1 MKKKH
6 LIFPICL
13 MLSLS
18 GCVMYN
24 GLPAEDATC
33 EHKYAEEYSFDAT
46 KHWHA
51 AICEHTDLKKD
62 VEDHSFGDFKVVQ
75 DATLAKEGLKVRTCS
90 VCGYKEEVTIEKLA
104 GGEQG
109 SGDVGG
115 GSETPTWSI
124 TDIRFDRTTIE
135 LTVGDSPISV
145 VPTIVGEGKFPTSLA
160 VTIANVPVTSTVDGE
175 EVTQNVKIAELSSN
189 VVESGSAFTVKPLLA
204 GSTKITVTSV
214 GKTDVSKDIDVVVQ
228 PKVEKHELSLSET
241 DITMNKGS
249 IRVLGCNSTDV
260 VNWESSNDEVVTL
273 ENKTNT
279 GAWLKALKSSGDN
292 PITIT
297 ASICVGTEYQ
307 VIKTCTVTVVSTEQT
322 VFDYYYINNQK
333 LTNLHLYMW
342 GENGSNAPWPGVGL
356 GEANYIN
363 KDLEEVYKITIDKDV
378 VDYDKMIISGKDS
391 IGDVQTDDIVL
402 SSFVTQNAFTIP
414 SIPTDVL
421 DGVRKASIKM
431 GTFNPAEDVL
441 SGSFITLSMN
451 EASLIVDETVDVICY
466 TNEHTVTYTVISG
479 DNKVELSNETNN
491 GFTVKGL
498 AAGEATIEAKVPSGD
513 DFVTATLHVTVIED
527 EKITYYFANN
537 YQWTNLKVFMWG
549 NKGTN
554 GDFPGQ
560 PFAKAPVKN
569 KDNVDTYE
577 ISFNKYK
584 DGYTGLVISGTD
596 EHKGWAKTDDIII
609 ADLESGKDMIY
620 ITETGWDRVSMVG
633 TNEIKA
639 CSFAMDTF
647 EPFGPRISIT
657 ETNKE
662 IGVDQTVEIA
672 VDTNSE
678 YEIINSDDTVVE
690 VTKAADKMTVKG
702 LKAGNAT
709 ITAKVNETV
718 YDSIN
723 IEVKEDYTVRYYF
736 VNNYKWTDLKVF
748 MWNDST
754 QKSNGEYPGV
764 AIGERAFVDMNG
776 NDVYAISF
784 QRYADNYQGF
794 IVSGMDGT
802 RTNRCKTEDI
812 LVSGFGDDNGVELN
826 GWRENEDTTLIKYGF
841 YTYELYLNIA
851 ISVEFGEGTEIPL
864 NVKTNGQNVSYEITS
879 GADKIELKNTA
890 DTGVTIVGKAAG
902 TATFTASVSDG
913 SQTVTK
919 TVTVNVMPDELYTY
933 YFVNEYEWTNV
944 KAYLYVNENTNN
956 HWPGESMTLL
966 GTDERG
972 KEIYSIS
979 FRKYS
984 EGYKGMVINGHD
996 IAKAEDAK
1004 TSDII
1009 FDQLDTGCDC
1019 FTITGWA
1026 DEGNLIADYFAKPMG
1041 NYVLLSDYSLNMNKD
1056 ESTSL
1061 HYVSNGTVSIENSDS
1076 TVVQATLTNDSVE
1089 LTALKAGDAT
1099 ITLTVG
1105 TGENAVSK
1113 SCVISVTEY
1122 IPDYVTYYFAN
1133 NYVWSNLYLYLWNDA
1148 EVNNAS
1154 FPGVPIDF
1162 APIKNSYGNDTY
1174 AITFDK
1180 NEYDWTHCIITGYDN
1195 YHQTCKTQNIDFA
1208 SLDAEGK
1215 NMIRISQDT
1224 WGEENFDGSMYVC
1237 SYCKEVFAEFV
1248 PDVSLSSDAVTVNVG
1263 KTTQITVNANDSYE
1277 VFCSD
1282 DTVCEVNSNDNKI
1295 NIKGLKEG
1303 DATIGVT
1310 ICKGTENEK
1319 TVYCTVT
1326 VDVEIIPVPT
1336 TYSITNI
1343 PDGYDADGAVFYV
1356 WIFGG
1361 EVEGNGQW
1369 VAATLSGNTVTFTTD
1384 VEFESA
1390 VLVRMDPN
1398 ASEVPS
1404 WDAKWNK
1411 TNDLTFDSNHTA
1423 AVIEAWN

>member
-13 MLSLS
+13 MLSVS

-24 GLPAEDATC
+24 GLPPEDASH
-33 EHKYAEEYSFDAT
+33 EHVYSEEYSFDANQ
-46 KHWHA
+46 HWHA
-51 AICEHTDLKKD
+51 ATCEHNDLRKD
-62 VEDHSFGDFKVVQ
+62 VAEHTFGDFVVTQ
-75 DATLAKEGLKVRTCS
+75 DPTLAKEGLKVRTCS
-90 VCGYKEEVTIEKLA
+90 VCGYKDEVTIEKLTD
-104 GGEQG
+104 GGQG
-109 SGDVGG
+109 GGDIGG

-135 LTVGDSPISV
+135 LTVGDDPISV
-145 VPTIVGEGKFPTSLA
+145 TPTIVGEGKFPTSLA
-160 VTIANVPVTSTVDGE
+160 VSIADVPITTTVDGE
-175 EVTQNVKIAELSSN
+175 EVTQNVKIAQLSSN

-214 GKTDVSKDIDVVVQ
+214 GKTEVSKDIDVVVQ
-228 PKVEKHELSLSET
+228 PKVERHELTLSET

-249 IRVLGCNSTDV
+249 IRVLGCESTDNV
-260 VNWESSNDEVVTL
+260 IWESSNDEIVTL

-279 GAWLKALKSSGDN
+279 GVWLKALKSSGDN

-333 LTNLHLYMW
+333 LTDLHLYMW
-342 GENGSNAPWPGVGL
+342 GANGSNAPWPGVSL
-356 GEANYIN
+356 GETNYLN
-363 KDLEEVYKITIDKDV
+363 KDLEEVYKITIDKDL

-414 SIPTDVL
+414 SIPNDVL

-441 SGSFITLSMN
+441 AGSFITLSTN
-451 EASLIVDETVDVICY
+451 EANLIVDESINVICY
-466 TNEHTVTYTVISG
+466 TNEHSVTYTVTSG
-479 DNKVELSNETNN
+479 DSKVELSNETNN

-513 DFVTATLHVTVIED
+513 DFVTATLDVTVIED
-527 EKITYYFANN
+527 EKILYYFANN

-560 PFAKAPVKN
+560 PFAKAPLKN

-577 ISFNKYK
+577 ISFDKYK
-584 DGYTGLVISGTD
+584 DGYTGLIVSGTD
-596 EHKGWAKTDDIII
+596 EHHGWAKTDDIII

-620 ITETGWDRVSMVG
+620 VTETGWDRPSMVG
-633 TNEIKA
+633 SDEIKA
-639 CSFAMDTF
+639 CTFAMGTF
-647 EPFGPRISIT
+647 EPFGPRISIA

-802 RTNRCKTEDI
+802 RENRCKTEDI
-812 LVSGFGDDNGVELN
+812 LVSGFGDDNGIELN
-826 GWRENEDTTLIKYGF
+826 GWRENEDTALIKHGF

-864 NVKTNGQNVSYEITS
+864 NAKTNGENVAYEITS

-919 TVTVNVMPDELYTY
+919 TVTVNIMPDELYTY
-933 YFVNEYEWTNV
+933 YFVNEYEWSNV
-944 KAYLYVNENTNN
+944 KAYLYVNENTHN
-956 HWPGESMTLL
+956 HWPGENMTLL

-996 IAKAEDAK
+996 YAKAEDAK

-1009 FDQLDTGCDC
+1009 FDQLDTGCNC

-1026 DEGNLIADYFAKPMG
+1026 DEENLIADYFAKPMG
-1041 NYVLLSDYSLNMNKD
+1041 NYVLLSDYSLNMDKD

-1076 TVVQATLTNDSVE
+1076 TVVQATLTNNSVE
-1089 LTALKAGDAT
+1089 LTGLKAGDAT
-1099 ITLTVG
+1099 ITFTVG
-1105 TGENAVSK
+1105 TGENAVRQT
-1113 SCVISVTEY
+1113 CTINVFE
-1122 IPDYVTYYFAN
+1122 DELVTYYFSN
-1133 NYVWSNLYLYLWNDA
+1133 NYCWSDLNVHLWKD
-1148 EVNNAS
+1148 
-1154 FPGVPIDF
+1154 G
-1162 APIKNSYGNDTY
+1162 
-1174 AITFDK
+1174 
-1180 NEYDWTHCIITGYDN
+1180 DN
-1195 YHQTCKTQNIDFA
+1195 YKDI
-1208 SLDAEGK
+1208 
-1215 NMIRISQDT
+1215 
-1224 WGEENFDGSMYVC
+1224 
-1237 SYCKEVFAEFV
+1237 
-1248 PDVSLSSDAVTVNVG
+1248 SLSSTSLKNKEGQDVYEFSFWKNTEAYTGMIIQGNDSSKLEPCQTVDIDLTTLGEGQNNIYLNGWESEYVARIGTASYDPNFVEISTGSPRTIHINDTFEITVSSNFDVSYIVDTNGIVNITRNGNTFEIEGLAPGEVTISFFNGTEDNKVNTKTYTLIVDDSPEPTYVYTVNNVDNYYPTDGATIYAWAWDENNNGTWILCEYNNGAVTFSSTNGNFVG
-1263 KTTQITVNANDSYE
+1263 VKIVR
-1277 VFCSD
+1277 F
-1282 DTVCEVNSNDNKI
+1282 SNTFN
-1295 NIKGLKEG
+1295 
-1303 DATIGVT
+1303 
-1310 ICKGTENEK
+1310 GT
-1319 TVYCTVT
+1319 
-1326 VDVEIIPVPT
+1326 
-1336 TYSITNI
+1336 
-1343 PDGYDADGAVFYV
+1343 
-1356 WIFGG
+1356 
-1361 EVEGNGQW
+1361 
-1369 VAATLSGNTVTFTTD
+1369 
-1384 VEFESA
+1384 
-1390 VLVRMDPN
+1390 
-1398 ASEVPS
+1398 PS
-1404 WDAKWNK
+1404 WDQEIWNQSG
-1411 TNDLTFDSNHTA
+1411 DLTITNYVASF
-1423 AVIEAWN
+1423 

>member
-1 MKKKH
+1 
-6 LIFPICL
+6 
-13 MLSLS
+13 
-18 GCVMYN
+18 
-24 GLPAEDATC
+24 
-33 EHKYAEEYSFDAT
+33 
-46 KHWHA
+46 
-51 AICEHTDLKKD
+51 
-62 VEDHSFGDFKVVQ
+62 
-75 DATLAKEGLKVRTCS
+75 
-90 VCGYKEEVTIEKLA
+90 
-104 GGEQG
+104 
-109 SGDVGG
+109 
-115 GSETPTWSI
+115 
-124 TDIRFDRTTIE
+124 
-135 LTVGDSPISV
+135 
-145 VPTIVGEGKFPTSLA
+145 
-160 VTIANVPVTSTVDGE
+160 
-175 EVTQNVKIAELSSN
+175 
-189 VVESGSAFTVKPLLA
+189 
-204 GSTKITVTSV
+204 
-214 GKTDVSKDIDVVVQ
+214 
-228 PKVEKHELSLSET
+228 
-241 DITMNKGS
+241 
-249 IRVLGCNSTDV
+249 
-260 VNWESSNDEVVTL
+260 
-273 ENKTNT
+273 
-279 GAWLKALKSSGDN
+279 
-292 PITIT
+292 
-297 ASICVGTEYQ
+297 
-307 VIKTCTVTVVSTEQT
+307 
-322 VFDYYYINNQK
+322 
-333 LTNLHLYMW
+333 
-342 GENGSNAPWPGVGL
+342 
-356 GEANYIN
+356 
-363 KDLEEVYKITIDKDV
+363 
-378 VDYDKMIISGKDS
+378 
-391 IGDVQTDDIVL
+391 
-402 SSFVTQNAFTIP
+402 
-414 SIPTDVL
+414 
-421 DGVRKASIKM
+421 M

-466 TNEHTVTYTVISG
+466 TNEHTVTYTIISG

-1361 EVEGNGQW
+1361 EVEGNGLW

>member
-24 GLPAEDATC
+24 GLPPEEASHEHTYSEEWSFDANQHWHAATC
-33 EHKYAEEYSFDAT
+33 EHNEVR
-46 KHWHA
+46 
-51 AICEHTDLKKD
+51 KD
-62 VEDHSFGDFKVVQ
+62 VADHVFGEFLEIE
-75 DATLAKEGLKVRTCS
+75 APTLAKEGKKSRTCS
-90 VCGYKEEVTIEKLA
+90 VCGYAEEVTIEKLSDNGQQG
-104 GGEQG
+104 GGEG
-109 SGDVGG
+109 TGVD
-115 GSETPTWSI
+115 TPEQWNI
-124 TDIRFDRTTIE
+124 TDITFDRTSIE
-135 LTVGDSPISV
+135 LKVGDNPMSV

-160 VTIANVPVTSTVDGE
+160 VHCADVVVTNTVDGE
-175 EVTQNVKIAELSSN
+175 EVTENVKIAKVSSN
-189 VVESGSAFTVKPLLA
+189 VIESGNAFTVTPLMA
-204 GSTKITVTSV
+204 GTTKITVTSV
-214 GKTDVSKDIDVVVQ
+214 GKTEISKDIAVVIQ
-228 PKVEKHELSLSET
+228 PKVEIHELDLYET
-241 DITMNKGS
+241 EITMNKGS
-249 IRVLGCNSTDV
+249 IRVLSCTSTDV
-260 VNWESSNDEVVTL
+260 VNWESSDDSVVTL

-279 GAWLKALKSSGDN
+279 GVWLRGLKSTGSN
-292 PITIT
+292 PVTIT
-297 ASICVGTEYQ
+297 ASICSGTEHQ
-307 VIKTCTVTVVSTEQT
+307 VIKTCQVTVVSAEQT

-333 LTNLHLYMW
+333 LTDLHLYMW
-342 GENGSNAPWPGVGL
+342 GANGSNAPWPGVSL

-363 KDLEEVYKITIDKDV
+363 KDLYEVYKITIDKEV
-378 VDYDKMIISGKDS
+378 VDYDKMIISGKDE

-402 SSFVTQNAFTIP
+402 SSFLTQNAFTIP
-414 SIPTDVL
+414 SIPKDVL

-431 GTFNPAEDVL
+431 CTFNSAEDVL
-441 SGSFITLSMN
+441 TGSFVTLSMN
-451 EASLIVDETVDVICY
+451 EVSLIVDDTVDVICY
-466 TNEHTVTYTVISG
+466 TNEHSVTYTVTSG
-479 DNKVELSNETNN
+479 NDKVELSNESNN

-498 AAGEATIEAKVPSGD
+498 AAGEANIEAKVPSGD

-527 EKITYYFANN
+527 EKLTYYFANN

-560 PFAKAPVKN
+560 PFAKVPVKN

-577 ISFNKYK
+577 ISFNKIK

-596 EHKGWAKTDDIII
+596 EHHGWAKTDDIIF
-609 ADLESGKDMIY
+609 ADLETGKDMIY
-620 ITETGWDRVSMVG
+620 ITETGWDRVSMVDSA
-633 TNEIKA
+633 EIKA
-639 CSFAMDTF
+639 CSFAVGTF
-647 EPFGPRISIT
+647 VQFGPIINIA
-657 ETNKE
+657 EANKE
-662 IGVDQTVEIA
+662 IGVNQAVEIV

-678 YEIINSDDTVVE
+678 YEIINSDATVVE
-690 VTKAADKMTVKG
+690 VTKGDNKITIKG
-702 LKAGNAT
+702 LKVGNAT
-709 ITAKVNETV
+709 ITAKVNDTV
-718 YDSIN
+718 YDSLDV
-723 IEVKEDYTVRYYF
+723 EVKEDYTVRYYF

-748 MWNDST
+748 MWNDSSK
-754 QKSNGEYPGV
+754 KSNGEYPGV

-784 QRYADNYQGF
+784 QRYADNYEGF

-826 GWRENEDTTLIKYGF
+826 GWRENEDTALIKHGF

-956 HWPGESMTLL
+956 HWPGENMTLL

-996 IAKAEDAK
+996 YAKAEDAK

-1009 FDQLDTGCDC
+1009 FDQLGTGCNC

-1026 DEGNLIADYFAKPMG
+1026 DEENLIADYFAKPMG
-1041 NYVLLSDYSLNMNKD
+1041 NYVLLSDYSLNINKD

-1122 IPDYVTYYFAN
+1122 VPDYATYYFAN
-1133 NYVWSNLYLYLWNDA
+1133 NYLWSDLKVYFWNDTDSNGA
-1148 EVNNAS
+1148 
-1154 FPGVPIDF
+1154 FPGEPITV
-1162 APIKNSYGNDTY
+1162 APIKNSFGQDTY
-1174 AITFDK
+1174 AITFDR
-1180 NEYDWTHCIITGYDN
+1180 NANDWTHCIISGIDGTHGW
-1195 YHQTCKTQNIDFA
+1195 CKTYEISFA
-1208 SLDAEGK
+1208 GLDADGTNMVMINETVWETVDYPSEGQSIYK
-1215 NMIRISQDT
+1215 CTYSTGTFADFVPFVSVLDSAKTIYINQTTTLEIMVNTQF
-1224 WGEENFDGSMYVC
+1224 EVVC
-1237 SYCKEVFAEFV
+1237 SDPETVQ
-1248 PDVSLSSDAVTVNVG
+1248 VTVNNG
-1263 KTTQITVNANDSYE
+1263 EIS
-1277 VFCSD
+1277 
-1282 DTVCEVNSNDNKI
+1282 
-1295 NIKGLKEG
+1295 IKGLKAG
-1303 DATIGVT
+1303 QATIDVYVDRG
-1310 ICKGTENEK
+1310 GPNEK
-1319 TVYCTVT
+1319 KSSCVVT
-1326 VDVEIIPVPT
+1326 VEDLPIFSYFYTITGVPDW
-1336 TYSITNI
+1336 YPN
-1343 PDGYDADGAVFYV
+1343 DGAELYVCAFDADDNGTWIEATYADGLVYFSSTEIYV
-1356 WIFGG
+1356 KVVLIRRDPAIDGDPTWDNIWNQSEDLFFS
-1361 EVEGNGQW
+1361 N
-1369 VAATLSGNTVTFTTD
+1369 NTV
-1384 VEFESA
+1384 EF
-1390 VLVRMDPN
+1390 V
-1398 ASEVPS
+1398 
-1404 WDAKWNK
+1404 AKN
-1411 TNDLTFDSNHTA
+1411 
-1423 AVIEAWN
+1423 

>member
-13 MLSLS
+13 MMSLS

-24 GLPAEDATC
+24 GLPPEDASC
-33 EHKYAEEYSFDAT
+33 EHTYSEEYSFDA
-46 KHWHA
+46 KQHWHA
-51 AICEHTDLKKD
+51 ATCEHDELRKDLA
-62 VEDHSFGDFKVVQ
+62 EHTFGDFVVTQ
-75 DATLAKEGLKVRTCS
+75 EPTLAKEGLKVRTCS
-90 VCGYKEEVTIEKLA
+90 ICGYKEEVTIDKLA
-104 GGEQG
+104 DGGQGGGEN
-109 SGDVGG
+109 GG
-115 GSETPTWSI
+115 GGNTEQWNI
-124 TDIRFDRTTIE
+124 TDIEFDRTTIE
-135 LTVGDSPISV
+135 LTVGDNPISV
-145 VPTIVGEGKFPTSLA
+145 TPRIVGEGKFPTSLA
-160 VTIANVPVTSTVDGE
+160 ISIADVAAITTVDGE
-175 EVTQNVKIAELSSN
+175 EITQNVKVAQLSSN
-189 VVESGSAFTVKPLLA
+189 VVESGSAFTVKPLVA
-204 GSTKITVTSV
+204 GNTKITVTSV
-214 GKTDVSKDIDVVVQ
+214 GKTEVSKDIDVVVQ
-228 PKVEKHELSLSET
+228 PKVERHELTLSET

-249 IRVLGCNSTDV
+249 IRVLGCESTDNV
-260 VNWESSNDEVVTL
+260 IWESSDDSIVAL

-279 GAWLKALKSSGDN
+279 GVWLKALKSSGEN
-292 PITIT
+292 PVTIT
-297 ASICVGTEYQ
+297 AAICVGTEYQ

-333 LTNLHLYMW
+333 LTDLHLYMW
-342 GENGSNAPWPGVGL
+342 GENGNNAPWPGVSL

-363 KDLEEVYKITIDKDV
+363 KDLEEVYKIIVDKDL

-421 DGVRKASIKM
+421 DGVRKASVKM
-431 GTFNPAEDVL
+431 GTFNPQEDVL
-441 SGSFITLSMN
+441 AGSFINLSMN
-451 EASLIVDETVDVICY
+451 ETTLIVDETVDVICF
-466 TNEHTVTYTVISG
+466 TNEHTVTYTVTAG
-479 DNKVELSNETNN
+479 DSKVELSNETNN
-491 GFTVKGL
+491 SFTVKGL
-498 AAGEATIEAKVPSGD
+498 VAGEATIEAKVPSGD

-549 NKGTN
+549 NKGSN

-584 DGYTGLVISGTD
+584 DGYTGLIVSGTD
-596 EHKGWAKTDDIII
+596 EHHGWAKTNDIVF
-609 ADLESGKDMIY
+609 ANLEAGKDMIY
-620 ITETGWDRVSMVG
+620 ITETNWNSVSMVG
-633 TNEIKA
+633 SDEIKA
-639 CSFAMDTF
+639 CTFGMGTF
-647 EPFGPRISIT
+647 EPFGPRINIT

-690 VTKAADKMTVKG
+690 VTKAVDKMTVKG

-748 MWNDST
+748 MWNDSL

-764 AIGERAFVDMNG
+764 AIGERAFVDSNG

-784 QRYADNYQGF
+784 QRYADNYEGF

-802 RTNRCKTEDI
+802 RENRCKTEDI

-826 GWRENEDTTLIKYGF
+826 GWRQNEDTALIKHGF

-851 ISVEFGEGTEIPL
+851 ISVEFAEGTEISL
-864 NVKTNGQNVSYEITS
+864 NVKTNGQNISYEITS

-913 SQTVTK
+913 NQSVTK
-919 TVTVNVMPDELYTY
+919 TATVNVVPDELYTY

-944 KAYLYVNENTNN
+944 KAYLYVDENTNN

-979 FRKYS
+979 FHKYS
-984 EGYKGMVINGHD
+984 DGYKGMVINGHD
-996 IAKAEDAK
+996 VAKAEDAK

-1009 FDQLDTGCDC
+1009 FDQLDTGCNC

-1026 DEGNLIADYFAKPMG
+1026 DEEKLIADYFAKPMS
-1041 NYVLLSDYSLNMNKD
+1041 NYVLLSDYSLNMDKD
-1056 ESTSL
+1056 ASASL

-1076 TVVQATLTNDSVE
+1076 TVVQATLTNNSVE

-1105 TGENAVSK
+1105 TGANAVSK
-1113 SCVISVTEY
+1113 SCTISVTEY
-1122 IPDYVTYYFAN
+1122 IPDYATYYFAN
-1133 NYVWSNLYLYLWNDA
+1133 NYLWSDLKVYFWNDTDS
-1148 EVNNAS
+1148 NAP
-1154 FPGVPIDF
+1154 FPGEPITV
-1162 APIKNSYGNDTY
+1162 APIKNSFGQDTY
-1174 AITFDK
+1174 AITFDR
-1180 NEYDWTHCIITGYDN
+1180 NANDWTYCIISGVDGTHGW
-1195 YHQTCKTQNIDFA
+1195 CKTYDISFAGLDADGTNMVMINETTWSDVAHPAEGQNIYNCTYSTGTFADFVPFV
-1208 SLDAEGK
+1208 SVLDSAKTIYVNQTTTLEIMV
-1215 NMIRISQDT
+1215 NTQF
-1224 WGEENFDGSMYVC
+1224 EVVC
-1237 SYCKEVFAEFV
+1237 SDPETVQ
-1248 PDVSLSSDAVTVNVG
+1248 VTVNNG
-1263 KTTQITVNANDSYE
+1263 EIT
-1277 VFCSD
+1277 
-1282 DTVCEVNSNDNKI
+1282 
-1295 NIKGLKEG
+1295 IKGLKEG
-1303 DATIGVT
+1303 EATIDVYVDRG
-1310 ICKGTENEK
+1310 GPNEK
-1319 TVYCTVT
+1319 KSSCVVT
-1326 VDVEIIPVPT
+1326 VEDIPVFSYLYT
-1336 TYSITNI
+1336 ITGV
-1343 PDGYDADGAVFYV
+1343 PDWYLNNGAEIYVCAFDADDNGTWIEATYADGLVYFSSTEIYV
-1356 WIFGG
+1356 KVVLIRRDPAIDGDPTWDNIWNQSEDLFFS
-1361 EVEGNGQW
+1361 N
-1369 VAATLSGNTVTFTTD
+1369 NTV
-1384 VEFESA
+1384 EF
-1390 VLVRMDPN
+1390 V
-1398 ASEVPS
+1398 
-1404 WDAKWNK
+1404 AKIN
-1411 TNDLTFDSNHTA
+1411 
-1423 AVIEAWN
+1423 